1 MNSEIDKQW
10 KEDAE
15 KVMQSLHDRVLVLED
30 AIISQQKIMEAL
42 ATDALTPKIIRPAQ
56 FQS

>member
-1 MNSEIDKQW
+1 
-10 KEDAE
+10 
-15 KVMQSLHDRVLVLED
+15 MQSLHDRVLVLED